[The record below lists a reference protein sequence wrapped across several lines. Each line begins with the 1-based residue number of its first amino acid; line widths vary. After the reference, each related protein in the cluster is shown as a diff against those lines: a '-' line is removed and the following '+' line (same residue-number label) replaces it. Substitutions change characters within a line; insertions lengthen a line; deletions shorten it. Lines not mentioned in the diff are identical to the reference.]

1 MPAPKKPLECR
12 QSAPLILPS
21 APSPPRN
28 GTSTSDIPV
37 FICRA
42 SLSFGWNVAR
52 FVKNLPAMAETLD
65 GFLGQENPL
74 EKGQATHC
82 SFPDGSAGK
91 ESACNARDLGSIS
104 GLGRPPGEGKGCP
117 LQGSGLENS
126 MDCIVREVAESDM
139 TERLFTFHL
148 VHLTH

>member
-12 QSAPLILPS
+12 QSAPLIFPS
-21 APSPPRN
+21 APSPPQN
-28 GTSTSDIPV
+28 GTSTTDIPV

-42 SLSFGWNVAR
+42 SLSFGWNVAQ

-82 SFPDGSAGK
+82 SFPHGSAGK

-104 GLGRPPGEGKGCP
+104 GLGRPPGEGCW
-117 LQGSGLENS
+117 
-126 MDCIVREVAESDM
+126 SDELNVM
-139 TERLFTFHL
+139 SRS
-148 VHLTH
+148 